1 MTMQSSGEEPSNSA
15 SNSLEAAANK
25 RKVWI
30 RTLKT
35 VGFAAVIY
43 FFVFPL
49 VPGFRQAFSDLFEVD
64 KSMLV
69 LGVLLEFAGLLCYSL
84 LTRAALGNEGH
95 KMPVMRLFRIQL
107 STKSL
112 GSIMPGGSA
121 ASSALGYRLLTLSG
135 IQGPDA
141 GFALATAGIGSA
153 VMLNLILWVG
163 LIVSIPI
170 RGVNALYGGAAIVG
184 IVLMLVAAGLIFG
197 LVEGQGRAERAV
209 RWLAQ
214 HVRIDADHACEVIR
228 HLGNRLE
235 GLIADRQLLW
245 RVAGWALAN
254 WLFDMAALFVFLR
267 AFGGHIAIDGLIVA
281 FGLANV
287 MAVVPITPGGLG
299 IVEGIYIPTIVGFGL
314 SRSSATVGVL
324 TYRLAQFWLPILVG
338 AACYLSLRVGPW
350 SLEKKDRLK
359 PLRKVAEDAVG
370 RGESNIDWVER
381 HAPRDRTG
389 QYPLPALPDDESG
402 PIQKS

>member
-1 MTMQSSGEEPSNSA
+1 
-15 SNSLEAAANK
+15 L
-25 RKVWI
+25 
-30 RTLKT
+30 
-35 VGFAAVIY
+35 GFAAVIY
-43 FFVFPL
+43 FFVLPL
-49 VPGFRQAFSDLFEVD
+49 VPGFRQAFSDLFRVD
-64 KSMLV
+64 KTMLAF
-69 LGVLLEFAGLLCYSL
+69 GVLLEFIGLFCYSL
-84 LTRAALGNEGH
+84 LTRAALGSEGH
-95 KMPVMRLFRIQL
+95 KMPAVRLFRIQL

-163 LIVSIPI
+163 LIISIPV

-267 AFGGHIAIDGLIVA
+267 AFGGHLAVDGLIVA

-287 MAVVPITPGGLG
+287 MAVVPLTPGGLG

-324 TYRLAQFWLPILVG
+324 TYRLAQFWLPILIG

-359 PLRKVAEDAVG
+359 PLRQVAEDAVS

-389 QYPLPALPDDESG
+389 QYPLPSLPDDDSG
-402 PIQKS
+402 PMRKM

>member
-15 SNSLEAAANK
+15 SISLEAAANK

-64 KSMLV
+64 KTMLV
-69 LGVLLEFAGLLCYSL
+69 LGVLLEFIGLFCYSL

-135 IQGPDA
+135 VQGPDA

-163 LIVSIPI
+163 LIISIPI

-197 LVEGQGRAERAV
+197 LVEGQGRVQCVGWRNTCVLMLTMRV
-209 RWLAQ
+209 RSF
-214 HVRIDADHACEVIR
+214 VI
-228 HLGNRLE
+228 
-235 GLIADRQLLW
+235 
-245 RVAGWALAN
+245 
-254 WLFDMAALFVFLR
+254 
-267 AFGGHIAIDGLIVA
+267 
-281 FGLANV
+281 
-287 MAVVPITPGGLG
+287 
-299 IVEGIYIPTIVGFGL
+299 
-314 SRSSATVGVL
+314 
-324 TYRLAQFWLPILVG
+324 
-338 AACYLSLRVGPW
+338 
-350 SLEKKDRLK
+350 
-359 PLRKVAEDAVG
+359 
-370 RGESNIDWVER
+370 
-381 HAPRDRTG
+381 
-389 QYPLPALPDDESG
+389 
-402 PIQKS
+402 

>member
-1 MTMQSSGEEPSNSA
+1 MNMEREPERGGATS
-15 SNSLEAAANK
+15 EAIATR

-35 VGFAAVIY
+35 VGSAAVIY

-49 VPGFRQAFSDLFEVD
+49 VPGFRRAFEDLFEVD
-64 KSMLV
+64 KTMLV
-69 LGVLLEFAGLLCYSL
+69 LGVALEFVALLCYSY
-84 LTRAALGNEGH
+84 LTRAALGEAGS
-95 KMPVMRLFRIQL
+95 KVPIGRLFRIQL

-135 IQGPDA
+135 VHGPDA

-170 RGVNALYGGAAIVG
+170 RGVNALYGIAALVG

-214 HVRIDADHACEVIR
+214 HVRLDADRICEVIR

-235 GLIADRQLLW
+235 GLIADRQLLQ
-245 RVAGWALAN
+245 RVALWALAN
-254 WLFDMAALFVFLR
+254 WLFDMAALYVFLR
-267 AFGGHIAIDGLIVA
+267 AFGGDLAVDGLIVA

-314 SRSSATVGVL
+314 SRSNATVGVL
-324 TYRLAQFWLPILVG
+324 TYRLAQYWFPILVG
-338 AACYLSLRVGPW
+338 ALCYLSLRLGPW
-350 SLEKKDRLK
+350 SLDRKDRLK
-359 PLRKVAEDAVG
+359 PLRQVAEDAVT
-370 RGESNIDWVER
+370 RGESNIDWIER
-381 HAPRDRTG
+381 YAPRDRTG
-389 QYPLPALPDDESG
+389 QYPLPEIPDDDTG
-402 PIQKS
+402 PHKKI